1 MDDPRVLRIITV
13 GLVLAVLAV
22 AYFLLTGGF
31 GARSKTAQTTQT
43 TQTTQVKGVAS
54 SNPTASATQATSS
67 PKPSPS
73 GAQSAYDRI
82 VDRNQA
88 GVTTL
93 PKTGFPAGLAV
104 VFSAS
109 AIISGLSL
117 RKFPK

>member
-31 GARSKTAQTTQT
+31 SSRTKTTQT
-43 TQTTQVKGVAS
+43 AQITQVKGIAS
-54 SNPTASATQATSS
+54 SSPAAAAGTATQAS
-67 PKPSPS
+67 PTPTP
-73 GAQSAYDRI
+73 QSAYDRI

-93 PKTGFPAGLAV
+93 PKTGFPAGLVV

>member
-31 GARSKTAQTTQT
+31 SSRSKTTQT
-43 TQTTQVKGVAS
+43 TQTTQVKGMAS
-54 SNPTASATQATSS
+54 SSPAAVSGTATQAS
-67 PKPSPS
+67 PTPSPTP
-73 GAQSAYDRI
+73 QSAYSRI

-88 GVTTL
+88 DVTTL

-109 AIISGLSL
+109 AVISGLSL